1 MKRAR
6 EEDKVAGPLFPRLH
20 VNDADKGGPRA
31 PPRNKMA
38 LYEQFSIPSQRFSSS
53 SSSTLPFPPHHGSSL
68 VPSISS
74 SQGCGNE
81 RSVSSSF
88 YLHPHMPSHA
98 TERAQD
104 QAFSTEGSHPDAMK
118 MGFQRRPSKPAAS
131 RGTVSGECSSPLPRV
146 MPSVRQSSAE
156 KQEDEDDFQVPIYVQ
171 RGVDPSSNRDRHL
184 ADKESNPWSHSSSS
198 HKNGP
203 SAFRSSDR
211 AQNGSPGPLQKLGKG
226 NNGDTREGD
235 ISGETK
241 SIESIP
247 HPVTRGT
254 NTHPSAFRSSDR
266 AQNGSPGP
274 LQKLGKGNNGD
285 TREGDISGE
294 TKSIES
300 IPHPVTRGTNTHPS
314 GPSVTSSNPDHQGG
328 KLSEIG
334 SLHGRSSVR
343 VPAGEDRVVGEDAER
358 SGSSGSPAKI
368 SSSRDAA
375 KDGSPR
381 HAIRTG
387 DVSETSMADSVA
399 GANISPDNVA
409 GVIGPKHFWKARRAI
424 INQQRVFALQVFEL
438 HKLMKVQKLLAA
450 SPQLLLEDPS
460 SFHGSSTLMAS
471 AKDKPADSSVKGG
484 QKPFPREE
492 EVGEEEDEPS
502 RVNGDNGDR
511 TEEDDGSNGSGGG
524 ETTAGELHRD
534 GPPPSAPAASES
546 KPGPWFLQ
554 LPGNQWLVPVMSP
567 TEGLIY
573 KPFAGGC
580 PPAAAFMAP
589 PPVYGGDFTSS
600 PYLGGAVPPGFMAAP
615 YGLPPATPSV
625 SGSMVDQAGSF
636 HWRRHLEQRPL
647 TSSNRSNQ
655 RSELQSSTAS
665 SAAGGTPP
673 LPPAITPVVDPS
685 RGLARVIKVVP
696 HNPKSASESAVRI
709 FQSIQKERQHYD
721 PL

>member
-6 EEDKVAGPLFPRLH
+6 EEDKLAGPLFPRLH

-38 LYEQFSIPSQRFSSS
+38 LYEQFSIPPSDSPRA
-53 SSSTLPFPPHHGSSL
+53 LPPHCRFPLTMGAAWSLPSPRARSL
-68 VPSISS
+68 VRTEWWVKMPREAAH
-74 SQGCGNE
+74 QDPQL
-81 RSVSSSF
+81 RSVHRGRGQRWLPKTC
-88 YLHPHMPSHA
+88 Y
-98 TERAQD
+98 QD
-104 QAFSTEGSHPDAMK
+104 
-118 MGFQRRPSKPAAS
+118 RR
-131 RGTVSGECSSPLPRV
+131 C
-146 MPSVRQSSAE
+146 
-156 KQEDEDDFQVPIYVQ
+156 
-171 RGVDPSSNRDRHL
+171 
-184 ADKESNPWSHSSSS
+184 
-198 HKNGP
+198 
-203 SAFRSSDR
+203 
-211 AQNGSPGPLQKLGKG
+211 
-226 NNGDTREGD
+226 
-235 ISGETK
+235 
-241 SIESIP
+241 
-247 HPVTRGT
+247 
-254 NTHPSAFRSSDR
+254 
-266 AQNGSPGP
+266 
-274 LQKLGKGNNGD
+274 
-285 TREGDISGE
+285 
-294 TKSIES
+294 
-300 IPHPVTRGTNTHPS
+300 
-314 GPSVTSSNPDHQGG
+314 
-328 KLSEIG
+328 
-334 SLHGRSSVR
+334 
-343 VPAGEDRVVGEDAER
+343 
-358 SGSSGSPAKI
+358 
-368 SSSRDAA
+368 
-375 KDGSPR
+375 
-381 HAIRTG
+381 
-387 DVSETSMADSVA
+387 SETSMADSVA

-492 EVGEEEDEPS
+492 EVG
-502 RVNGDNGDR
+502 RRRR
-511 TEEDDGSNGSGGG
+511 TNPPGSTATMATGRRR
-524 ETTAGELHRD
+524 TTAATAAAAEK
-534 GPPPSAPAASES
+534 PPPASCTEMGRRLL
-546 KPGPWFLQ
+546 PLQ
-554 LPGNQWLVPVMSP
+554 LLRANQAHGFSNFPGTSGWFRPSP
-567 TEGLIY
+567 RL
-573 KPFAGGC
+573 

-647 TSSNRSNQ
+647 TSSNRSNK